1 MRTGLAARTWADFRS
16 HWREALGF
24 HVLIQLL
31 GLAIFTPMTTW
42 IGRRLVQ
49 ASGEP
54 VISNFDIASFV
65 LSPIGAFGILLF
77 VALTVSLLL
86 AEFAGLS
93 YVAERAVA
101 RRGVSLAR
109 RSTSCCASCR
119 SSPCCPRGSS
129 CDSCCS
135 PCPS

>member
-1 MRTGLAARTWADFRS
+1 MQKGLANRTWADFRS

-65 LSPIGAFGILLF
+65 LSPISATGILLI
-77 VALTVSLLL
+77 VALVSPPWRSLPLDC
-86 AEFAGLS
+86 
-93 YVAERAVA
+93 AVA
-101 RRGVSLAR
+101 WTQMAQA
-109 RSTSCCASCR
+109 ASSKQHAINSGDD
-119 SSPCCPRGSS
+119 SSGNVGAPGFWLCPA
-129 CDSCCS
+129 
-135 PCPS
+135 

>member
-65 LSPIGAFGILLF
+65 LSPIGAVSILL
-77 VALTVSLLL
+77 SW
-86 AEFAGLS
+86 
-93 YVAERAVA
+93 R
-101 RRGVSLAR
+101 
-109 RSTSCCASCR
+109 
-119 SSPCCPRGSS
+119 
-129 CDSCCS
+129 
-135 PCPS
+135 